1 MNLAFRCFKEKLEAL
16 DVAIRFQ
23 GGEYDVHEPQ
33 AEEETGGRDFGAPG
47 PTQLAPNLR
56 PAPVHEHGH
65 GDKGED
71 GE

>member
-1 MNLAFRCFKEKLEAL
+1 MNLAFRFFIEKLEAL
-16 DVAIRFQ
+16 DVAISFQ
-23 GGEYDVHEPQ
+23 GGEYDIHEPQ